1 MNIMQEM
8 YNIKIRNAQQAKC
21 VNNYKKARLKL
32 LKVNTLIWFNS
43 GALIVDL
50 MKTDNYVY
58 CAFNNKYT
66 KLNLASVYD
75 IRVLVSVDS
84 LRHCECV
91 NDLTTFK
98 HWPNSVIVPRLTF
111 FSFSFLFVFRLM

>member
-21 VNNYKKARLKL
+21 VNNYNKARLKL

-50 MKTDNYVY
+50 MKTDNYEHNARNVQHQD
-58 CAFNNKYT
+58 T
-66 KLNLASVYD
+66 
-75 IRVLVSVDS
+75 
-84 LRHCECV
+84 
-91 NDLTTFK
+91 
-98 HWPNSVIVPRLTF
+98 
-111 FSFSFLFVFRLM
+111 